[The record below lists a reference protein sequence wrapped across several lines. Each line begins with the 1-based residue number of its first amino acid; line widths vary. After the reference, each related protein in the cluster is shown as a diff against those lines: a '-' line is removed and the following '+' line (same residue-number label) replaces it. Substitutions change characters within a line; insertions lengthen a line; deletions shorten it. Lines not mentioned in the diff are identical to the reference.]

1 MTNDRER
8 IRKILIFP
16 NFYCPNY
23 FSLFFLANINSG
35 LTSGELCILISGP
48 TLHTDWTRQLFFQH
62 AVKMEVSSFLS
73 RFTQQCWWG
82 TSWSG
87 WLSYLDQYHQLPIP
101 SAGPTT
107 GCEEKI
113 SGDFALLV
121 RSAVRYQAS
130 SHSWP
135 HPNCSLE
142 RARYSAIR
150 NRDLFIRYFKSGC
163 LLLGLTF
170 HYSTLGLLS
179 ELSKLSIHV
188 ETSKKFFKQ
197 GATHWGESVR
207 CQM

>member
-82 TSWSG
+82 TRLV
-87 WLSYLDQYHQLPIP
+87 WLVVLSRPVSPIAHP
-101 SAGPTT
+101 LSRTSHRLWGENLGRFCIT
-107 GCEEKI
+107 GSVCCKI
-113 SGDFALLV
+113 SG
-121 RSAVRYQAS
+121 
-130 SHSWP
+130 
-135 HPNCSLE
+135 
-142 RARYSAIR
+142 
-150 NRDLFIRYFKSGC
+150 FISQLTSPK
-163 LLLGLTF
+163 LLLREGKIFRNT
-170 HYSTLGLLS
+170 
-179 ELSKLSIHV
+179 
-188 ETSKKFFKQ
+188 Q
-197 GATHWGESVR
+197 
-207 CQM
+207 